1 MFLNVSILGREN
13 VQLLSQFS
21 ILLAHSESGWVNGIA
36 DSAGTPLFRRS
47 FGNWIQPVNRDY
59 TRIAPI
65 GFNWPKT
72 KQNKE
77 LALN

>member
-36 DSAGTPLFRRS
+36 DSARDSSVQEKLWKLDPASEPRLYAYRS
-47 FGNWIQPVNRDY
+47 HWI
-59 TRIAPI
+59 
-65 GFNWPKT
+65 
-72 KQNKE
+72 
-77 LALN
+77 